1 MAELMTAQELRSV
14 LRKELSADVDKFQ
27 LLKQVATF
35 VMANQVIG
43 QEFILRLLAR
53 INDFQGLES
62 MINGLIR
69 QVGLFP
75 YMDENDL
82 SFKDAIAYEIHRP
95 VGLSENIIFH
105 HAQAEVYYALLRG
118 ENIVLSAP
126 TSFGKSLIIDSVIAS
141 QMHSNIII
149 IVPTIALIDETRK
162 RLSKFK
168 DSYKIITHPNQSF
181 SKRNIFIL
189 TQERAIEI
197 ISEIDVD
204 FFVIDE
210 FYKLSPQKADEERC
224 HVLNQVF
231 YILLKKGAQ
240 FYLLGPNI
248 EQITTSLLDNVK
260 YKFIRTDYKTVVSER
275 HSVRIKEGE
284 NPINSLIDICSS
296 LDEPTLIFCQSPASA
311 NKIANAFLV
320 SRKFEKTD
328 ENSDLTDWLKNNYHP
343 QWMLP
348 NCLERGIGIHH
359 GRVPRAIAQKCVQ
372 LFNEGKIKYLIC
384 TSTLIEGVNTKAKN
398 VIIYDNKIARTKF
411 DYFTFNNICGRSGR
425 MFCHFIG
432 HIYLFHEPP
441 AAELPLV
448 DFPIFSQNDDV
459 PEKLLINIDE
469 GDLKES
475 SKQKLKKY
483 FEQDILSKETLKR
496 NSFIDLDKQL
506 ALANFI
512 HNDIMNIHRHMKW
525 NKYPTN
531 DQLKLAC
538 MLIWKYFVSSRK
550 RIYGVSSGEQLH
562 FRINQF
568 REAGGIKEF
577 INTITAEVNDNQPD
591 EINEA
596 IELSFDI
603 QRHWI
608 NFQFPRYLMSLCNIA
623 NDVFEKHNLPLCD
636 YSYFASL
643 VECYFSSPYVVPMD
657 EYGLPIQISKKI
669 GDVVQISPN
678 IDEALNQLR
687 QFIPSPK
694 RFTPVERE
702 FIKEFQKYL

>member
-1 MAELMTAQELRSV
+1 MAEFITPQELRNI
-14 LRKELSADVDKFQ
+14 LRRKFPADVDKFQ
-27 LLKQVATF
+27 IIKQVAAL
-35 VMANQVIG
+35 VAINQTVG

-53 INDFQGLES
+53 INEFQGLES
-62 MINGLIR
+62 MISGLTR

-75 YMDENDL
+75 YMDEDNL
-82 SFKDAIAYEIHRP
+82 SFKDAIAYEVHRP
-95 VGLSENIIFH
+95 TGFNEHIVFH

-141 QMHSNIII
+141 QVHSNIII

-168 DSYKIITHPNQSF
+168 DSYKIITHPSQSLL
-181 SKRNIFIL
+181 KKNIFIL

-197 ISEIDVD
+197 IPQIDVD

-210 FYKLSPQKADEERC
+210 FYKLSPQKSDEERC

-231 YILLKKGAQ
+231 YTLVKKGAQ

-248 EQITTSLLDNVK
+248 EQVTTALLDNVK

-275 HSVRIKEGE
+275 HSVKVKNGE
-284 NPINSLIDICSS
+284 DSISRLIEISS
-296 LDEPTLIFCQSPASA
+296 SMDEPTLIFCQSPASA
-311 NKIANAFLV
+311 NKVANAFLN
-320 SRKFEKTD
+320 SGKFEETGMNK
-328 ENSDLTDWLKNNYHP
+328 ELADWLKSNYHS
-343 QWMLP
+343 QWILP
-348 NCLERGIGIHH
+348 NCLEQGIGIHH
-359 GRVPRAIAQKCVQ
+359 GRVPRAIAQKCVK

-425 MFCHFIG
+425 MFSHFIG
-432 HIYLFHEPP
+432 NIYLFHEPP

-469 GDLKES
+469 NDLKES
-475 SKQKLKKY
+475 SKQKLQKY
-483 FEQDILSKETLKR
+483 FNQDILSKETLKK
-496 NSFIDLDKQL
+496 NSYIDLDKQIQL
-506 ALANFI
+506 ASVI
-512 HNDIMNIHRHMKW
+512 QKNINKIYPLLKW
-525 NKYPTN
+525 SQYPDN
-531 DQLKLAC
+531 NQLKLAC
-538 MLIWKYFVSSRK
+538 LLIWDYLIASKK
-550 RIYGVSSGEQLH
+550 MTYGVSSGKQLH

-568 REAGGIKEF
+568 REAGSIKKF
-577 INTITAEVNDNQPD
+577 IAANTAGCNTQDK
-591 EINEA
+591 INEA

-608 NFQFPRYLMSLCNIA
+608 NFQFPRYLMSLCSIA
-623 NDVFEKHNLPLCD
+623 NDIFKKQNLKACD
-636 YSYFASL
+636 YSYFASF
-643 VECYFSSPYVVPMD
+643 VECYFIAPYVVPLD
-657 EYGLPIQISKKI
+657 EYGLPIQISQKI
-669 GDVVQISPN
+669 GKAIQISPN
-678 IDEALNQLR
+678 IDEALTQLSG
-687 QFIPSPK
+687 FVPSQN
-694 RFTPVERE
+694 RFSRIEQE
-702 FIKEFQKYL
+702 FVTEFQKYI